1 MFDLGTATWA
11 LSAKQAY
18 LGMGCRGP
26 AQSYLWHSAQHGI
39 MPPLISVQFYS
50 STHSWV
56 WGGSSSSA
64 SQSLYQTLGWAKC
77 HLVLGFAQFSPGDA
91 V

>member
-26 AQSYLWHSAQHGI
+26 AQSYSWHSAQHRI
-39 MPPLISVQFYS
+39 MPPLISVLGTVVQQ
-50 STHSWV
+50 HPQL
-56 WGGSSSSA
+56 G
-64 SQSLYQTLGWAKC
+64 LGWEQFQCQPVSVADSG
-77 HLVLGFAQFSPGDA
+77 LGQMPFGFGLCTVQPR
-91 V
+91 